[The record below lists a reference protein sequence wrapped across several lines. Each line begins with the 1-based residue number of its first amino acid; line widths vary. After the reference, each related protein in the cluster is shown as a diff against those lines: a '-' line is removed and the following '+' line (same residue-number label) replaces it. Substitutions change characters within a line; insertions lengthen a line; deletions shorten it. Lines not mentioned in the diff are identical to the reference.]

1 MKKAILFLVSMGL
14 ILSFLCTCAPL
25 KRPLDKRVGFSEQL
39 KDIETHI
46 EKEAWAEA
54 QESLKKALNIWKE
67 VKPILQLDIDHDYV
81 NEIENNLAILS
92 GYIKT
97 REKADSMATIL
108 LIQNIWRSIGSM

>member
-1 MKKAILFLVSMGL
+1 MKRAMIFLVSL
-14 ILSFLCTCAPL
+14 SIILPLLCTCAPI
-25 KRPLDKRVGFSEQL
+25 KRPLDKRIGFSKQL

-46 EKEAWAEA
+46 EKEEWPEA
-54 QESLKKALNIWKE
+54 QDSLKKTLNTWKG

-81 NEIENNLAILS
+81 NEIENNFAILS

-108 LIQNIWRSIGSM
+108 LIQDIWRKIGSM